1 MRKRAMTVSATY
13 SEVSRNPR
21 TETRILLLLIWAV
34 AALTLVVT
42 FGTASL
48 STDDAMRLVEVRDFL
63 AGQSWFDLTQYRLN
77 PPAGVVTHWSRLID
91 LPLAVLI
98 KAGTAVLP
106 VAVAERI
113 AVAIWPTALL
123 LAYFAG
129 IVRLGRDLAGETAA
143 RIALIFAA
151 LMAPVLQHFR
161 PGAIHHHNVQIV
173 LVIWSLALFARTPVR
188 PRNAAAAGFLC
199 ALSVAVGQEMV
210 PAVAVLAV
218 VIALHWVNRGEQVA
232 RATVAYT
239 CTLAAGAIALGVAT
253 IAPADYLVV
262 HCDAI
267 SAAQVGA
274 LALGGFGLAALAAV
288 PQLNS
293 IGRRLAAAGCL
304 AALLACA
311 IGLCA
316 PQCLADPYAQL
327 DPRLSSMWLSS
338 VSEAR
343 DLASMM
349 RDLPNEIPAYFG
361 IPLVAVVLGMSRCV
375 AERGQRRWNWIACTA
390 VQMAFL
396 LVSLWQLRGA
406 SGANA
411 LGAALVPAAL
421 LQMWPTAAGR
431 SSYFGMRRAALI
443 AMVLINPVALL
454 ALGNGFAHAI
464 GADAVTKQRVISS
477 GSAGTCQRAGD
488 YAPLARL
495 PHGRVLGFIDSGPFI
510 LLQSDHA
517 VFAAPYHRNQA
528 GNIAMLDMF
537 LSAPDEAKARMI
549 AHGVDY
555 VAFCPAAPER
565 YNYAAR
571 VPGGLAATLYRGDI
585 PSFLERIPL
594 QGMDLAVYR
603 VRR

>member
-1 MRKRAMTVSATY
+1 MTVPAT
-13 SEVSRNPR
+13 SSTVSRNPR

-42 FGTASL
+42 FGIASL

-91 LPLAVLI
+91 LPLAILI
-98 KAGTAVLP
+98 KAGTVVLP
-106 VAVAERI
+106 GTVAEGI
-113 AVAIWPTALL
+113 AIAIWPTALL
-123 LAYFAG
+123 LVYFAG
-129 IVRLGRDLAGETAA
+129 IVRLARDLAGETAA
-143 RIALIFAA
+143 RTALIFAA

-173 LVIWSLALFARTPVR
+173 LVIWSLALFARTPAR
-188 PRNAAAAGFLC
+188 PRDAAAAGFLC
-199 ALSVAVGQEMV
+199 ALSVAIGQEMV
-210 PAVAVLAV
+210 PAVAMLAV
-218 VIALHWVNRGEQVA
+218 VVALCWVSAGERVA
-232 RATVAYT
+232 HATAAYA
-239 CTLAAGAIALGVAT
+239 CALAAGAIALGVAT
-253 IAPADYLVV
+253 IAPADYRII

-267 SAAQVGA
+267 SIAQVGA
-274 LALGGFGLAALAAV
+274 LAFGGFGLAAFAAM

-293 IGRRLAAAGCL
+293 TTRRLAAAGCL

-311 IGLCA
+311 IGFGA

-343 DLASMM
+343 NLASMI

-361 IPLVAVVLGMSRCV
+361 IPLAAVIFGIGRCV
-375 AERGQRRWNWIACTA
+375 AERDQCRWNWIACTA
-390 VQMAFL
+390 VQAALFL
-396 LVSLWQLRGA
+396 ISLWQLRGA

-421 LQMWPTAAGR
+421 LQMWPAPTEGA
-431 SSYFGMRRAALI
+431 SYFGMRRAALI
-443 AMVLINPVALL
+443 GLLLINPVTLL
-454 ALGNGFAHAI
+454 ALGNGVAHAI
-464 GADAVTKQRVISS
+464 GADAVTKRRIISS
-477 GSAGTCQRAGD
+477 GSADTCQRARD

-495 PHGRVLGFIDSGPFI
+495 SRGRVLAFIDSGSFI
-510 LLQSDHA
+510 LLESDHA
-517 VFAAPYHRNQA
+517 VFAAPYHRDQA

-537 LSAPDEAKARMI
+537 LSTPDEAKARMA

-555 VAFCPAAPER
+555 VAFCPGAPER
-565 YNYAAR
+565 YNYVAR
-571 VPGGLAATLYRGDI
+571 APDGLAAALYRGDV
-585 PSFLERIPL
+585 PSFLERIP
-594 QGMDLAVYR
+594 MPDTDLAVYR